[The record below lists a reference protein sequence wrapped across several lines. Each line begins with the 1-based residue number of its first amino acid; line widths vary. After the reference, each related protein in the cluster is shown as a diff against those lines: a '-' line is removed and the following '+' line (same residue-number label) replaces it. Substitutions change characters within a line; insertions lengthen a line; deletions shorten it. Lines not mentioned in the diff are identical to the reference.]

1 MPQPHSTQCSQRGA
15 ACPQSCLVPSCCP
28 LLMYGTLRICAV
40 GWHCEPGDF
49 RLGVRLCGHRLGQ
62 SDAVSKATLR
72 VAPWFFIAPTKQDL
86 EINANGEKK
95 IPALHLIASLLFFF
109 SPTPEHQSVF
119 LFLLDFPYS
128 LEVAELLF
136 SFTDFFPPTAIVKVI

>member
-1 MPQPHSTQCSQRGA
+1 M
-15 ACPQSCLVPSCCP
+15 
-28 LLMYGTLRICAV
+28 

-109 SPTPEHQSVF
+109 PPSLNIKVSFFFF
-119 LFLLDFPYS
+119 LIFRIL
-128 LEVAELLF
+128 
-136 SFTDFFPPTAIVKVI
+136 

>member
-72 VAPWFFIAPTKQDL
+72 VAPSFFYCSHQTGPGNQCKWRK
-86 EINANGEKK
+86 ENSSF
-95 IPALHLIASLLFFF
+95 ALDCFTSFFF
-109 SPTPEHQSVF
+109 PPIPEHQSVF